1 DNYRLRY
8 APPEKPGFLGYH
20 TVVHWAT
27 MTIRSLYP
35 IFLNTAPSVRTSV
48 EALETRGFTYAPADK
63 RRRDIRLAYLKI
75 SGLDIAVLAL
85 TLVGVVMAFVV
96 GDSWPV
102 YRGSL
107 SLSPAFWLRYRVL
120 LSNRSQ

>member
-1 DNYRLRY
+1 MLPILVEEFNTVFDNYRLRS

-27 MTIRSLYP
+27 MTIRSFYP
-35 IFLNTAPSVRTSV
+35 IFLNTAQSVRTTV
-48 EALETRGFTYAPADK
+48 EALETRGFTYATVDN
-63 RRRDIRLAYLKI
+63 RGRDIRLAYLKI
-75 SGLDIAVLAL
+75 RGLDIAVLAL

-107 SLSPAFWLRYRVL
+107 SL
-120 LSNRSQ
+120 